1 MDRFDAMRVFTRI
14 VERRSFS
21 KAAEDLGLP
30 RSSVT
35 DAVRGLEMRLGVRLL
50 LRTTRQVSPT
60 LDGEAYYQRCVSLIA
75 DMEEAE
81 GAFVGAKPSGLIRV
95 DVHGTQA
102 RYFLLPG
109 LPRFRQQYPDIRL
122 HLSEA
127 HQPLDMI
134 REGFD
139 CVLRAGDLSDSPLI
153 KRRLATLDRG
163 TFASLD
169 YLRRFGTP
177 RTPDDLEGHERVGL
191 LSPDTTELTPL
202 VFCAAGKVRQ
212 VALPSTVTMTG
223 PETNVASA
231 CLGLGLIQ
239 APRYRVASELVGVRW
254 SRYSRTFH
262 LRRCPSMSS
271 IPTPATYRRVCG
283 CSSTGWLSNSAN
295 GSHRRG
301 NECVI
306 EQGRYRNGSIGLSK
320 RLERILMP
328 GLPNDRNRAL
338 WYAVERRVLASS
350 RIWRAECPAT

>member
-21 KAAEDLGLP
+21 KAAEDVGLP

-60 LDGEAYYQRCVSLIA
+60 LDGEAYYQRCVSLIS

-139 CVLRAGDLSDSPLI
+139 CILRAGDLSDSPLI

-163 TFASLD
+163 TFASPD
-169 YLRRFGTP
+169 YLSRFGTP

-191 LSPDTTELTPL
+191 LSPDTSEITPL

-212 VALPSTVTMTG
+212 VTLPSTVTVTG

-239 APRYRVASELVGVRW
+239 SPRYRVASELAGGVLVEVLPD
-254 SRYSRTFH
+254 F
-262 LRRCPSMSS
+262 P
-271 IPTPATYRRVCG
+271 PTPLPVHVLYSHTRHLSPRLRVFID
-283 CSSTGWLSNSAN
+283 WMAEQFRERLS
-295 GSHRRG
+295 
-301 NECVI
+301 
-306 EQGRYRNGSIGLSK
+306 
-320 RLERILMP
+320 
-328 GLPNDRNRAL
+328 
-338 WYAVERRVLASS
+338 
-350 RIWRAECPAT
+350 PAG

>member
-81 GAFVGAKPSGLIRV
+81 GAFVDAKPSGLIRV

-139 CVLRAGDLSDSPLI
+139 CILR
-153 KRRLATLDRG
+153 
-163 TFASLD
+163 
-169 YLRRFGTP
+169 
-177 RTPDDLEGHERVGL
+177 
-191 LSPDTTELTPL
+191 
-202 VFCAAGKVRQ
+202 
-212 VALPSTVTMTG
+212 
-223 PETNVASA
+223 
-231 CLGLGLIQ
+231 
-239 APRYRVASELVGVRW
+239 
-254 SRYSRTFH
+254 
-262 LRRCPSMSS
+262 
-271 IPTPATYRRVCG
+271 
-283 CSSTGWLSNSAN
+283 
-295 GSHRRG
+295 
-301 NECVI
+301 
-306 EQGRYRNGSIGLSK
+306 GR
-320 RLERILMP
+320 RLERQSV
-328 GLPNDRNRAL
+328 DQ
-338 WYAVERRVLASS
+338 
-350 RIWRAECPAT
+350 ATPRDAR